1 MCDEYADDLIETQQ
15 KMIRFLEAEVDRLK
29 ELDIVRE
36 REYKLKMGM
45 LEAMEQKYSGKKT

>member
-45 LEAMEQKYSGKKT
+45 LEAMEQKYSGKKE

>member
-29 ELDIVRE
+29 ELDLVRE

-45 LEAMEQKYSGKKT
+45 LEAMEQKYSGKKE